1 MTDHRN
7 NTFRSRVRGFFL
19 DLVRDS
25 HNRAPR
31 IEHMLREERA
41 RSGK

>member
-1 MTDHRN
+1 MTNRQN
-7 NTFRSRVRGFFL
+7 NTFGSRVRGFFS

-31 IEHMLREERA
+31 IGQILREERA